1 MTQDKT
7 NRSVLTTV
15 SFTLLVLIA
24 VPNSACPHTS
34 MANSRAST
42 LLCLSPLPPV
52 LGPLLL
58 VCLLLQLFSMQFPT
72 SLHSPTHPTA
82 RRLLSPPFP
91 SRPTCVVQ
99 LYPVRSLS
107 SFQLSIPLLPLK
119 RNFSH
124 KHSPS
129 IQTRACCF
137 TTPHCKPNLAPT
149 SSPFPC
155 SRVTR

>member
-7 NRSVLTTV
+7 NHSVLTTV

-58 VCLLLQLFSMQFPT
+58 VCLLLQLFSAVPNFPPQPHT
-72 SLHSPTHPTA
+72 PYCQASPFTTLSIKANVCCTA
-82 RRLLSPPFP
+82 
-91 SRPTCVVQ
+91 
-99 LYPVRSLS
+99 LS
-107 SFQLSIPLLPLK
+107 SEES
-119 RNFSH
+119 
-124 KHSPS
+124 
-129 IQTRACCF
+129 
-137 TTPHCKPNLAPT
+137 
-149 SSPFPC
+149 
-155 SRVTR
+155 